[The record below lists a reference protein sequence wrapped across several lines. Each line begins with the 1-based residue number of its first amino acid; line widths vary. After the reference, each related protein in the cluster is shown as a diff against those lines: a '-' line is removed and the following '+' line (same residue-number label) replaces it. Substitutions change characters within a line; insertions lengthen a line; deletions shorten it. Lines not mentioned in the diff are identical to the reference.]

1 MNFNKKKRGTFAFKS
16 ASSAL
21 LASVISVSVGA
32 MAAATESYN
41 WKNVRIDG
49 GGFVPGIVF
58 NQKEQNL
65 IYARTDIG
73 GAYRWNATTSTWAP
87 MLDWVGWDNWGW
99 NGVLSLA
106 TDPVDTNRVYVAA
119 GMYTNSWDPNNG
131 AILRSTDKGVTWAAT
146 PLPFKV
152 GGNMP
157 GRGQGERLV
166 VDPNKN
172 NIVYFG
178 AEEGNGLWRSTD
190 YGVTWAKVSS
200 FTNGGTYAADPT
212 DIYDYQNH
220 LQGVTWVTFDPSSS
234 TAGTASKT
242 IYVGVADKAN
252 PVYRSTDGGATW
264 APLAGAPT
272 TYLAHKGV
280 YDAVNSILYIS
291 TSDTGGPYDG
301 AKGDVW
307 KFDAKTGVWT
317 NISPIPSSSADL
329 YFGYSGLTIDRKNPK
344 TLMVASQVAWWP
356 DAVFF
361 RTTDGGATWTRIW
374 DWTSYPSRSFR
385 YTQDITENPWLN
397 FGITSPVAP
406 ETAPKLGWMNESV
419 EIDPFNSNRL
429 MYGTGATL
437 YATDNLTNWDAGT
450 QILIKPKAQGIEETA
465 VLDLVSP
472 PTGAP
477 LYSAL
482 GDIGG
487 FRHDDLTKVPAYN
500 FTTPSLTSTTS
511 IDYAELAPATMVR
524 VGNTGSTGGVGIS
537 TTAGNTWWQGQVPAG
552 VTSGGNVA
560 LSADGGAIVWSP
572 GGLAVQVSTT
582 FGSNWAAATGLPVG
596 AVVES
601 DRVNPSKFYA
611 LANGTFYVSTN
622 KGASFTATAA
632 TGIPVAAR
640 KFKAVYGREGDIWL
654 AGGSDTTT
662 YGLWHSTDS
671 GASFAKIPNVQ
682 KADNVSFGKAA
693 PGKTYPALYIVAQ
706 VDGVRGAFRS
716 DDIGTTWV
724 RINDDQHQYGN
735 WGDALSGDPR
745 VYGRVY
751 IGTNG
756 RGVIWGDTSG
766 VVTSSSSSVSTSSSV
781 ASSSVVSVSS
791 SSKSSV
797 ASSSVVS
804 SSVASSSVSSSVK
817 SSSVASSSSKS
828 SVASSSSSSVAS
840 SSSSSTPFT
849 QQCNW
854 YGTLYPVCVTTTS
867 GWGYEAGKSCI
878 AATTCSAQPA
888 PYGIVGA
895 SSSSSVASSIKSSSS
910 SSLVVSS
917 SSKSSSLSSSGV
929 SSSVA
934 SLKSSS
940 SVASSSSSSVA
951 VAGKCQYT
959 ISNEWNTGF
968 TAAVRIT
975 NSGTS
980 AINGW
985 NVSWTYSD
993 GTKVTSSW
1001 GGTVTGT
1008 NPYSATNL
1016 DWNKT
1021 IQPGQ
1026 SVEVGVQGTKGT
1038 STSAQIPAVTGA
1050 ACN

>member
-1 MNFNKKKRGTFAFKS
+1 MKIYKNKRGAVVFKL
-16 ASSAL
+16 ASVSL
-21 LASVISVSVGA
+21 LASVMSVSISTL
-32 MAAATESYN
+32 AASTETYN

-49 GGFVPGIVF
+49 GGFIPGIVF

-73 GAYRWNATTSTWAP
+73 GAYRWNAATSSWVP

-106 TDPVDTNRVYVAA
+106 TDPVDTNRVYIAA

-131 AILRSTDKGVTWAAT
+131 AILRSTDKGVTWQST
-146 PLPFKV
+146 TLPFKV

-157 GRGQGERLV
+157 GRAQGERLA

-172 NIVYFG
+172 NIIYFG
-178 AEEGNGLWRSTD
+178 AEGGNGLWRSTD
-190 YGVTWAKVSS
+190 YGVTWAKVAS

-212 DIYDYQNH
+212 DVNGYQSQ
-220 LQGVTWVTFDPSSS
+220 LQGVTWVTFDPSSGSAGS
-234 TAGTASKT
+234 TSQT

-252 PVYRSTDGGATW
+252 PVYRSTDGGVTW
-264 APLAGAPT
+264 APVPGTPT
-272 TYLAHKGV
+272 GYLAHKGV
-280 YDAVNSILYIS
+280 YDSVNRVLYIA

-301 AKGDVW
+301 AKGDVV
-307 KFDAKTGVWT
+307 KFDVATGVWT
-317 NISPIPSSSADL
+317 TISPIPSTSTSL

-344 TLMVASQVAWWP
+344 TIMVASQIAWWP
-356 DAVFF
+356 DAIFY
-361 RTTDGGATWTRIW
+361 RSTDGGTTWTQIW

-385 YTQDITENPWLN
+385 YTQNITENPWLN
-397 FGITSPVAP
+397 FGVTSPVAP
-406 ETAPKLGWMNESV
+406 DTSPKLGWMNESV
-419 EIDPFNSNRL
+419 EIDPFNSNRM

-437 YATDNLTNWDAGT
+437 YGTDNLTNWDAGT
-450 QILIKPKAQGIEETA
+450 QILITPKAKGIEETA

-487 FRHDDLTKVPAYN
+487 FRHDDLTAVPAYN
-500 FTTPSLTSTTS
+500 FSTPSLTSTTS

-524 VGNTGSTGGVGIS
+524 VGNLDSAGQIGVT
-537 TTAGNTWWQGQVPAG
+537 TTAGNTWWAGQAPSG
-552 VTSGGNVA
+552 VTGGGNVA
-560 LSADGGAIVWSP
+560 VSADGGAIVWSP
-572 GGLAVQVSTT
+572 GGIGVQVSTT
-582 FGSNWAAATGLPVG
+582 FGSNWTAVASLPAG

-601 DRVNPSKFYA
+601 DRVNPNKFYA
-611 LANGTFYVSTN
+611 LANGVFYVSTN
-622 KGASFTATAA
+622 KGATFTATAA
-632 TGIPVAAR
+632 TGIPVAAH

-671 GASFAKIPNVQ
+671 GATFTKIANVQ

-693 PGKTYPALYIVAQ
+693 TGQTYPAIYIVAQ
-706 VDGVRGAFRS
+706 VDGVRGLFRS
-716 DDIGTTWV
+716 NDMAVTWV
-724 RINDDQHQYGN
+724 RINDNQHQYGN
-735 WGDALSGDPR
+735 FGEALSGDPR
-745 VYGRVY
+745 IYGRVY
-751 IGTNG
+751 VGTNG
-756 RGVIWGDTSG
+756 RGVVWGDSAG
-766 VVTSSSSSVSTSSSV
+766 VVTSSSSSSSVASSSV
-781 ASSSVVSVSS
+781 ASSSVVPISSSSS

-797 ASSSVVS
+797 VS
-804 SSVASSSVSSSVK
+804 SS

-828 SVASSSSSSVAS
+828 SVASSSSSVVSSSSSSVAS
-840 SSSSSTPFT
+840 SSSSSSPFT

-878 AATTCSAQPA
+878 SASTCSAQPA

-895 SSSSSVASSIKSSSS
+895 SSSSVASSIGNSSSSIVSSAPGSSSS
-910 SSLVVSS
+910 SKTSSSVSSSVVSSAS
-917 SSKSSSLSSSGV
+917 SSKSSS
-929 SSSVA
+929 
-934 SLKSSS
+934 SL
-940 SVASSSSSSVA
+940 ASSSSSSVA
-951 VAGKCQYT
+951 VSGKCQYVV
-959 ISNEWNTGF
+959 SNEWNTGF

-975 NSGTS
+975 NSGTTV
-980 AINGW
+980 INGW

-993 GTKVTSSW
+993 GTRVTSFW

-1038 STSAQIPAVTGA
+1038 STSAQVPAVTGA